1 MLSISMIGI
10 MTLKPI
16 ATKADSKIELT
27 AGVSSYI
34 NAVMLGKIEPTVVEN
49 EPVVVEQTYEEPT
62 VPTCRKKYS
71 CSRFRKLGRVRYGD
85 YTYTWYS
92 QRVLPGGGLNIPG
105 RHLNEHGLVVDENE
119 YVVIAS
125 DDLPHGTVVDNVSE
139 ALPKDFNKARFVQNA
154 LALINDNPALQ
165 KYSQSQLTAGLL
177 KGAYLGLDFYS
188 KECYLV
194 PYGNQ
199 LNYQTDYR
207 GAKKLAKKYSIR
219 PIKDIYAKLVRQGDS
234 FEEKI
239 VSGEQTFD
247 FKPLPFNDGKIIGAF
262 AVCLY
267 ADGGMQYDTMS
278 LADLENTRKSSKASN
293 SPAWKNFTGEM
304 YKKTVLHRL
313 CKHIELDFEN
323 PTQQNTFLSGMEIE
337 TDSQKLAE
345 NDIEQNA
352 NTVDFDEGNIID
364 VEPTDTA
371 DKQSEELPPFMQ
383 SEED

>member
-1 MLSISMIGI
+1 M
-10 MTLKPI
+10 
-16 ATKADSKIELT
+16 AENT
-27 AGVSSYI
+27 A
-34 NAVMLGKIEPTVVEN
+34 VVE
-49 EPVVVEQTYEEPT
+49 
-62 VPTCRKKYS
+62 KKTFS
-71 CSRFRKLGRVRYGD
+71 LALTEKLD
-85 YTYTWYS
+85 S
-92 QRVLPGGGLNIPG
+92 
-105 RHLNEHGLVVDENE
+105 
-119 YVVIAS
+119 
-125 DDLPHGTVVDNVSE
+125 VSE

-154 LALINDNPALQ
+154 LALINDNPSLQ

-219 PIKDIYAKLVRQGDS
+219 PIKDIYAKLVREGDS

-323 PTQQNTFLSGMEIE
+323 PTQQNMFLSGMEIE
-337 TDSQKLAE
+337 TDQQKIAE
-345 NDIEQNA
+345 NEIAENA
-352 NTVDFDEGNIID
+352 NSVDFPED
-364 VEPTDTA
+364 VVVES
-371 DKQSEELPPFMQ
+371 KVVEESDGQVTMPEFMQ
-383 SEED
+383 ES